1 MQATKQKRRYFDW
14 NNIPVLL
21 TLQEASVLLQVTP
34 ECLRKQC
41 IAGTLPAIRIGKSW
55 RVDRDALM
63 NRLYKS

>member
-21 TLQEASVLLQVTP
+21 TLQEASALLQVTP

-41 IAGTLPAIRIGKSW
+41 IAGTLPTIQIGKNW

>member
-1 MQATKQKRRYFDW
+1 MQTTRQKRRYYNWD
-14 NNIPVLL
+14 NIPVLL
-21 TLQEASVLLQVTP
+21 SLQEASVLLQVTP

-41 IAGTLPAIRIGKSW
+41 IAGTRPAIRIGKSW